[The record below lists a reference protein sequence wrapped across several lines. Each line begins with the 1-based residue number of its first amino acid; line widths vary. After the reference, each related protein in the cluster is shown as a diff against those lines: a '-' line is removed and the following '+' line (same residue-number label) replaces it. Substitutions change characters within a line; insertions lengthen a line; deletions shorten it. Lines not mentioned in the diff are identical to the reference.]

1 MNLQAILEI
10 IWEAINSPV
19 GIAALAAVAL
29 WLLNRLYA
37 AKPAW
42 AKYEGAII
50 AGIKYAEKQIP
61 DDAANKSLARLDA
74 ALQYVLKI
82 YQEMN
87 NSTASAKEIAELKE
101 GISIVHNELEA
112 DGTLSRTS

>member
-1 MNLQAILEI
+1 MNFDAILET
-10 IWEAINSPV
+10 IWQALNSPV
-19 GIAALAAVAL
+19 GIAAVAGLVL

-50 AGIKYAEKQIP
+50 SGIKYAEKQIP

-74 ALQYVLKI
+74 ALGYVLKV
-82 YQEMN
+82 YQEAN
-87 NSTASAKEIAELKE
+87 KRSPKAKEIAEIKD
-101 GISIVHNELEA
+101 GISIVHNELESQ
-112 DGTLSRTS
+112 GILK

>member
-1 MNLQAILEI
+1 MNFDAILET
-10 IWEAINSPV
+10 IWQALNSPV
-19 GIAALAAVAL
+19 GIAAVAGLVL

-42 AKYEGAII
+42 QKYEGAII
-50 AGIKYAEKQIP
+50 SGIKHAEKAIP

-74 ALQYVLKI
+74 ALQYVLKV
-82 YQEMN
+82 YQEVN
-87 NSTASAKEIAELKE
+87 NRSASTKEIADLKD

-112 DGTLSRTS
+112 EGTL

>member
-1 MNLQAILEI
+1 MNVKAILEV

-19 GIAALAAVAL
+19 GIAAIAAVAL

-37 AKPAW
+37 AKPGW

-50 AGIKYAEKQIP
+50 SGIKFAEKQIP
-61 DDAANKSLARLDA
+61 DDADNKSLARLDA
-74 ALQYVLKI
+74 ALRYVLKV

-87 NSTASAKEIAELKE
+87 NRTASPKEVAELKE

-112 DGTLSRTS
+112 QGTLSRTS

>member
-1 MNLQAILEI
+1 MDTKEILET
-10 IWEAINSPV
+10 IWALINSPA
-19 GIAALAAVAL
+19 GIAAIAGLFL

-42 AKYEGAII
+42 QKYEGAII
-50 AGIKYAEKQIP
+50 SGIKYAEKQIP
-61 DDAANKSLARLDA
+61 DDADNKSLARFDE
-74 ALQYVLKI
+74 ALRYVLKV

-87 NSTASAKEIAELKE
+87 NRTATAKEIAEIKD

-112 DGTLSRTS
+112 EGTLK

>member
-1 MNLQAILEI
+1 MN
-10 IWEAINSPV
+10 WETIFQSVWGLLNSPV
-19 GIAALAAVAL
+19 GIAAIAGLVL

-61 DDAANKSLARLDA
+61 ADVDNKSLARLDA
-74 ALQYVLKI
+74 ALRYVLKV
-82 YQEMN
+82 YQETN
-87 NSTASAKEIAELKE
+87 KRSPTAKEVAELKD
-101 GISIVHNELEA
+101 GISILHNELEA
-112 DGTLSRTS
+112 EGTLSHTS

>member
-1 MNLQAILEI
+1 MNFNVILEAL
-10 IWEAINSPV
+10 WNAMNSPV
-19 GIAALAAVAL
+19 GIAAIAGLVL

-50 AGIKYAEKQIP
+50 SGIKYAEKQIP
-61 DDAANKSLARLDA
+61 DDADNKSLARLDA
-74 ALQYVLKI
+74 ALRYVLKV
-82 YQEMN
+82 YQEVN
-87 NSTASAKEIAELKE
+87 KRTASAKEIADLKD

-112 DGTLSRTS
+112 GGTLK

>member
-1 MNLQAILEI
+1 MNASNILETV
-10 IWEAINSPV
+10 WAAINSPV
-19 GIAALAAVAL
+19 GIAAIAGLVL

-37 AKPAW
+37 AKPVW

-50 AGIKYAEKQIP
+50 SGIKYAEKAIP

-74 ALQYVLKI
+74 ALGYVLKV
-82 YQEMN
+82 YAEVN
-87 NSTASAKEIAELKE
+87 KRSASTKEITEIKD

-112 DGTLSRTS
+112 EGILK